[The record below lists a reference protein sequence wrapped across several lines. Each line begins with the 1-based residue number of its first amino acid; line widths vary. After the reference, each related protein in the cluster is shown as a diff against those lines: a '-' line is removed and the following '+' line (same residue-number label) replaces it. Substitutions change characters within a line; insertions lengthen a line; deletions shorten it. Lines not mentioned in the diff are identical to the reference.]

1 MKNQITLLLLLL
13 FITLVAKGQST
24 NNKIEREELIKADK
38 AWSLAAKTND
48 MEKLW
53 SFWENDAII
62 LISADMTIK
71 GIDQIKRF
79 TTQART
85 DPNFEI
91 SWEVQG
97 AEVSEKA
104 DMGYT
109 FGIGKVQRTT
119 SAGEIISTT
128 KPYLNVWKKQSD
140 GTWKCII
147 EN

>member
-1 MKNQITLLLLLL
+1 MKL
-13 FITLVAKGQST
+13 FVPLDYDQG
-24 NNKIEREELIKADK
+24 
-38 AWSLAAKTND
+38 KTK

-53 SFWENDAII
+53 SFWEDNAII
-62 LISADMTIK
+62 LMSADMTIE

-79 TTQART
+79 TTQTST
-85 DPNFEI
+85 DPDFEI

-109 FGIGKVQRTT
+109 SRIAKVQRTSST
-119 SAGEIISTT
+119 GKLISTT
-128 KPYLNVWKKQSD
+128 NPHLTVWKKQSD
-140 GTWKCII
+140 GTWKCLI

>member
-1 MKNQITLLLLLL
+1 MKNQITLLLLLP
-13 FITLVAKGQST
+13 FVAQVAKGQSINT
-24 NNKIEREELIKADK
+24 KIEQEELIKADK

-53 SFWENDAII
+53 SFWEDEAMI
-62 LISADMTIK
+62 LMSADMTIK

-79 TTQART
+79 TTKART

-109 FGIGKVQRTT
+109 FGIGRVQRTGST
-119 SAGEIISTT
+119 GEPISIT
-128 KPYLNVWKKQSD
+128 KPYLTVWKKQSD

>member
-1 MKNQITLLLLLL
+1 MKNQFTFLLLLLL
-13 FITLVAKGQST
+13 ITHVTKGQSINT
-24 NNKIEREELIKADK
+24 KMEKEELIKADK

-53 SFWENDAII
+53 SFWEDEAIM
-62 LISADMTIK
+62 LMSADMTLK
-71 GIDQIKRF
+71 GIEQIKRF

-109 FGIGKVQRTT
+109 FGIGKMQRTSST
-119 SAGEIISTT
+119 GELISTT
-128 KPYLNVWKKQSD
+128 KPYLIVWRKQSD

>member
-13 FITLVAKGQST
+13 FINLVAIGQST
-24 NNKIEREELIKADK
+24 NNKIEQEELIKTDK

-48 MEKLW
+48 MEKLC

-62 LISADMTIK
+62 LMSADMTIK
-71 GIDQIKRF
+71 GIDQIKSF
-79 TTQART
+79 ITQART

-91 SWEVQG
+91 SWEVQS

-109 FGIGKVQRTT
+109 FGIGTVQRTT
-119 SAGEIISTT
+119 NAGEIISTT
-128 KPYLNVWKKQSD
+128 KPYLSVWKKQSD
-140 GTWKCII
+140 GKWKYII